1 MESLLMMGPATQYT
15 ASWSP
20 LSLSH
25 HKVVSSKEDSVQT
38 LWGAVTKNNFLKCY
52 KHLVATVLA
61 STLVT
66 NTRIRDAVSG
76 FWRFFFFFN
85 VVPDLG
91 NCGRWKHLKSIIIFL
106 QGMKQNFLKSLCNT
120 TTTSSMHLLTLV
132 ANFQIVRRIKDQ
144 GESRQVGH
152 LPILRFYQ
160 R

>member
-52 KHLVATVLA
+52 KHLVAILA

-91 NCGRWKHLKSIIIFL
+91 NCGRWKHLKSIIIFFL

-120 TTTSSMHLLTLV
+120 TTTSSMLTLV